1 MRLTRR
7 GWGTVAVVGFCLWMA
22 ASFGSRALNAVVAP
36 LAFVLVA
43 GVITAARVDRPRIRR
58 VPTGEGYPGE
68 RRTVELTVD
77 VESPLSATV
86 RDDLSDGV
94 SAVDDGNVR
103 ETTLVDGNSLT
114 YEIDLERRGV
124 HEIGPVTVVVSD
136 VFGLVEQR
144 FEYDRTDEVLVY
156 PRVHDLRGGAKHDLQ
171 LLHDAIG
178 AYDREE
184 FDHLREYTRGDS
196 LRDIHWKSAAKR
208 ADDELVVKEFVADGR
223 VGSVELVGECI
234 PGRDDDLAAAVA
246 SVATYL
252 LREDVA
258 VGISTV
264 EGALEADAGER
275 HHLEMLRQL
284 AVVGPGELDD
294 RIRREADVLIQAD
307 ASGVLVLVDGH
318 EIPFDRLRGRRG
330 RRGGSVDEP
339 SAGSTAIAADGSGGS
354 GGSSADG
361 SGEFGTSD
369 GTGSSSASSDDL
381 EEPGTGVSA

>member
-43 GVITAARVDRPRIRR
+43 GVITAVRVDRPRLRR

-86 RDDLSDGV
+86 RDNLPDGV

-103 ETTLVDGNSLT
+103 ETTLVDGKSLT
-114 YEIDLERRGV
+114 YEIDLEGRGI
-124 HEIGPVTVVVSD
+124 HELGPVTVVVSD
-136 VFGLVEQR
+136 VFGLIEQR

-171 LLHDAIG
+171 LLHDAVG

-223 VGSVELVGECI
+223 VGSVDLVGECI
-234 PGRDDDLAAAVA
+234 PGRDDDLAAAIA

-258 VGISTV
+258 VGVSTA
-264 EGALEADAGER
+264 EGTLEADAGER
-275 HHLEMLRQL
+275 HHLEVLRQL
-284 AVVGPGELDD
+284 AVAGPGELDD
-294 RIRREADVLIQAD
+294 RARREADVLIQAD

-318 EIPFDRLRGRRG
+318 EIPFDRLRGCRRRRE
-330 RRGGSVDEP
+330 RRGGAVDE
-339 SAGSTAIAADGSGGS
+339 SSTGSTAIATDGS

-361 SGEFGTSD
+361 SGGF
-369 GTGSSSASSDDL
+369 SSSSTSGDDL
-381 EEPGTGVSA
+381 EEPGTGVSV

>member
-58 VPTGEGYPGE
+58 VPTAEGYPGE

-86 RDDLSDGV
+86 RDDLPDGV

-103 ETTLVDGNSLT
+103 DTTLVDGDSLT
-114 YEIDLERRGV
+114 YEIDLEGRGA

-223 VGSVELVGECI
+223 VGSVDLVGECI

-258 VGISTV
+258 VGVSTV
-264 EGALEADAGER
+264 EGTLEADAGER
-275 HHLEMLRQL
+275 HHLEVLRQL

-294 RIRREADVLIQAD
+294 RTRREADVLIQAD

-330 RRGGSVDEP
+330 GAVDE
-339 SAGSTAIAADGSGGS
+339 SSTESTAIAADGSGGS
-354 GGSSADG
+354 SADG
-361 SGEFGTSD
+361 AGGVGASGESGVP
-369 GTGSSSASSDDL
+369 GDDL